1 MSDVVCSL
9 KKIRDT
15 EISLGTI
22 KYDGTNYLPNS
33 NSFRLKFLPN
43 YLNKHWIKMGSA

>member
-1 MSDVVCSL
+1 MWYAVSKKLETL
-9 KKIRDT
+9 KY
-15 EISLGTI
+15 LWGTI